1 MVLKWCFYWWC
12 FFSLW
17 NSFKYKKWNHSCIFV
32 FSQVFFTR
40 NGKLIGRKDMVVP
53 RGGLFPTVGMLS
65 RGEKVK
71 VDLHPL
77 SGWAPRAALDLQAA
91 GCTVELLKFSLACCQ
106 QQPLLLSSTHA
117 CRRHR
122 PPHCMGCP
130 SRNLSIL
137 QKSAAAEYRTRTS
150 WEASSGELYA
160 ICPASIPSCSL
171 SLYAPWLWSNLSS
184 EIPFMRSG
192 TLTLFHLSQPQAKQS
207 TASPCAE
214 SELAGSLCFWE
225 SKPPPHPFFP
235 FSMLPLRSAV
245 VLNLIYLS
253 SPWGRAPSP
262 GWAENCSCFTNGKTA
277 IC

>member
-1 MVLKWCFYWWC
+1 MKPQLHLCVLAG
-12 FFSLW
+12 
-17 NSFKYKKWNHSCIFV
+17 V
-32 FSQVFFTR
+32 FHQKREAHWPKRHGSSTW
-40 NGKLIGRKDMVVP
+40 G
-53 RGGLFPTVGMLS
+53 
-65 RGEKVK
+65 
-71 VDLHPL
+71 PL
-77 SGWAPRAALDLQAA
+77 SDCRDAEQGWEGQSGFASSERMSPESRTGPTSSWLH
-91 GCTVELLKFSLACCQ
+91 CRVFSLACCQ

-122 PPHCMGCP
+122 PPHCMGCH